1 MDFVV
6 LCGFFVWFLFV
17 YFLVLWWVFCCWVGF
32 VVFFF
37 LGIAGG
43 YILFIELKKRRNS
56 ELSVELAFKSIE
68 ENPKFSVFSVI
79 HCFN

>member
-1 MDFVV
+1 MGF
-6 LCGFFVWFLFV
+6 LCGFCLFIFWFCGGFFVV
-17 YFLVLWWVFCCWVGF
+17 GLVLLF
-32 VVFFF
+32 FFF